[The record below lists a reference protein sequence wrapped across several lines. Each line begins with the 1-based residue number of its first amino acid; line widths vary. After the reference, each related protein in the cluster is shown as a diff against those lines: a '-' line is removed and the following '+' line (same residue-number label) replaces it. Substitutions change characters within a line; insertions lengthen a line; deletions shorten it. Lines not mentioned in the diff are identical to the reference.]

1 MSGAG
6 ALPKVEVQGVM
17 VIRDSRGWVR
27 LSEHMQANPHSIKD
41 EIKAAMPREQLEEL
55 ELAQ

>member
-1 MSGAG
+1 MM
-6 ALPKVEVQGVM
+6 PKVQAKGVM
-17 VIRDSRGWVR
+17 VIKDSRGWVR
-27 LSEHMQANPHSIKD
+27 LSEYMQANPHSIVD